1 MSHSQM
7 SRSHIAQFLKIGR
20 ERNLGFLIV
29 IWSTYTW
36 SLSYNARSSAT
47 TGPPKEVMSHRGN
60 RGCETYTS
68 SSLGRKYVIRLYTH
82 THTHTHWQ
90 GNPGLHWLERVE
102 NLEQKHKKE
111 TESGVINI
119 KIIYPAHKI
128 LLSNQFQEIE
138 TYFPPN

>member
-1 MSHSQM
+1 MLEVQLPQGHQRKSC
-7 SRSHIAQFLKIGR
+7 HIEAIEAVK
-20 ERNLGFLIV
+20 LI
-29 IWSTYTW
+29 
-36 SLSYNARSSAT
+36 
-47 TGPPKEVMSHRGN
+47 PPHHLEEN
-60 RGCETYTS
+60 T
-68 SSLGRKYVIRLYTH
+68 SLGC